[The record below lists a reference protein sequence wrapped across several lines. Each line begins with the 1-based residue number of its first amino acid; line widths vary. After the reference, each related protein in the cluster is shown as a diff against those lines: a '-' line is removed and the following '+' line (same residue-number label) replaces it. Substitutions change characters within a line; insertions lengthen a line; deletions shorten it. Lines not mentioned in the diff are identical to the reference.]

1 MTTPTT
7 FAALFESVK
16 SALPDS
22 SYFSIGAELTHRD
35 KGDLSWQIHV
45 DIDPVAFKAVVGHM
59 PEDNEQRTPDM
70 PTFADAWAA
79 TCCALGIAS
88 GDGVTVDDVDVTPDE
103 PVDAI
108 ADWWDRADDRY
119 TDATRGGPGVTAKEC
134 ANAGWRAGWADAIGG
149 IAPNTVCAGEFVGWW
164 DDGGGV
170 RFVSALNRT
179 QYEHAKM
186 GWAAGAKRA
195 KELYCDIGQKLDV
208 TV

>member
-1 MTTPTT
+1 MTMTTPTT
-7 FAALFESVK
+7 FAALFEAVK

-45 DIDPVAFKAVVGHM
+45 YIDPRAFKAVAGRV

-88 GDGVTVDDVDVTPDE
+88 GDGVTVDDVDLTPDE
-103 PVDAI
+103 PVDAF
-108 ADWWDRADDRY
+108 ADWWDRANDNY
-119 TDATRGGPGVTAKEC
+119 TDAPVHVC

-149 IAPNTVCAGEFVGWW
+149 ISPNGVCAGEFMTWW

-179 QYEHAKM
+179 QHEHAKM

-195 KELYCDIGQKLDV
+195 KELYCDIGQNLDV
-208 TV
+208 TA

>member
-1 MTTPTT
+1 M
-7 FAALFESVK
+7 
-16 SALPDS
+16 
-22 SYFSIGAELTHRD
+22 
-35 KGDLSWQIHV
+35 
-45 DIDPVAFKAVVGHM
+45 
-59 PEDNEQRTPDM
+59 
-70 PTFADAWAA
+70 
-79 TCCALGIAS
+79 
-88 GDGVTVDDVDVTPDE
+88 
-103 PVDAI
+103 
-108 ADWWDRADDRY
+108 
-119 TDATRGGPGVTAKEC
+119 TAKEC